1 VNIEAAVQSG
11 AIATMQSVA
20 QSYPSVLV
28 MLDGVLKCLSNLML
42 GGPEYKAAICTEC
55 GEEVLGIIRRLPHE
69 AETLKQA
76 LRCIGN
82 LATDD
87 SNILII
93 VRQTA
98 TQAIVNSMKYQIG
111 DSVFIQMAM
120 EVIGNFASFE
130 APEDCEEDPEDV
142 EASVFTI
149 IAEEGGAH
157 GVIDSMRANLQNASL
172 LVAGMD
178 ALGNI
183 ANDPESC
190 EGIVKDGA
198 IQLIVDIMQSHDWN
212 EELIERTVR
221 LLSILTESESGL
233 EAATEQNCMQVLL
246 LAMKDH
252 AKHGDFLQHAGL
264 AMVNMSNSEDNRE
277 VIRLQGGVDTV
288 LGIMESGAGTA
299 GEDSIRFMN
308 CATDI
313 LTRLSVDDELSSE
326 IATKGMHVLAKVAR
340 ANFDQTELLEVTFQ
354 LVAQL
359 AFIAENLL
367 AIVQHGGVELIFD
380 AIEKHIGEERLM
392 VRSIEVL
399 DHISMAEDAEYAA
412 IVAEAKGKEYIEEIM
427 HMYEDNE
434 KIQQVAG
441 RALVTM
447 TANQSLAARLEIDE
461 AAIMANAEMTEDPL
475 KDYRSMF
482 ASGTVVEEWQNGKP
496 AGRIVFIPE
505 NMQSIVLKDTKKNTK
520 KGRMMPLKSVAHVE
534 MGLGKGH
541 KKRMMGKKAREDCA
555 FNIVGQ
561 HQEVISLT
569 CSQPSDTERWVT
581 ALQKLL
587 DVYLNHRKWLLKD

>member
-1 VNIEAAVQSG
+1 
-11 AIATMQSVA
+11 
-20 QSYPSVLV
+20 
-28 MLDGVLKCLSNLML
+28 
-42 GGPEYKAAICTEC
+42 
-55 GEEVLGIIRRLPHE
+55 
-69 AETLKQA
+69 
-76 LRCIGN
+76 
-82 LATDD
+82 
-87 SNILII
+87 
-93 VRQTA
+93 
-98 TQAIVNSMKYQIG
+98 
-111 DSVFIQMAM
+111 
-120 EVIGNFASFE
+120 
-130 APEDCEEDPEDV
+130 
-142 EASVFTI
+142 
-149 IAEEGGAH
+149 
-157 GVIDSMRANLQNASL
+157 
-172 LVAGMD
+172 
-178 ALGNI
+178 
-183 ANDPESC
+183 
-190 EGIVKDGA
+190 
-198 IQLIVDIMQSHDWN
+198 
-212 EELIERTVR
+212 
-221 LLSILTESESGL
+221 
-233 EAATEQNCMQVLL
+233 MQVLL

-264 AMVNMSNSEDNRE
+264 AMVNMSSNEDNRE

-288 LGIMESGAGTA
+288 LGIMESGAGTAA

-412 IVAEAKGKEYIEEIM
+412 IVAEAKVRPLLRPHFGVCLHSWHTKCLCSRAHPLTLRSIFLRLGTPQGKEYIEEIM

-496 AGRIVFIPE
+496 ASRIVFVPE

-561 HQEVISLT
+561 HSEVISLT